1 MDNKT
6 TQYDKRLSEY
16 RDRLLQRNKE
26 MTTDDDELIDSII
39 NQNEPEN
46 SKADGKADGTSEEKM
61 ADSVSDAS
69 SAKGTPVSE
78 SYKEYADKLE
88 SVLKEVGVATAEKS
102 ESKQPTERIKE
113 DRVAEERKRL
123 AYKKLGYEEQTQ
135 DDTMESE
142 ADMDESEEDGHT
154 VADVFANLRESVR
167 DAVGEAEKKVRSRK
181 PVRSEVGNDGQ
192 KRSFRL
198 NTLGKWAVT
207 GIVLFV
213 VFLILTIGYVSANKS
228 YKYNQMDIRPIK
240 NSDLVVNEGVKE
252 QTKGYTTIA
261 LYGVDSRDSNLDT
274 GTNSDAIIL
283 LSINKDTKEVKM
295 VSVYRDTLLQIQS
308 DSQTTHK
315 VNYAYQLGGALM
327 SINTLNANLD
337 LAISD
342 YITVDFNAMADI
354 INALGGVEVTVTED
368 EVNNLNKNLAE
379 QIGISGKYSE
389 GVHEAGTKVLNG
401 QQAVA
406 YSRIRSTGKGDITRT
421 MRQRTVLLGLVNK
434 MINAD
439 SKMISNL
446 IDVSFSC
453 ISTSLTKDE
462 VTSLAKDIADYKITG
477 NIGFPFAYTPMS
489 LDGKGSV
496 IVDTAGFPFAYE
508 AKELSDKGNCLVAA
522 DMASNVEALHEYLYG
537 TSGYTP
543 STSASSI
550 STEVSSETGVAAT
563 EAIDIDKVS
572 GETAVTTQES
582 SEASSESATNGSET
596 GSTTEVQTITTPPAG
611 MIENE

>member
-69 SAKGTPVSE
+69 SAKETPVSE

-135 DDTMESE
+135 DDTMKSE

-181 PVRSEVGNDGQ
+181 PVISEVGNDGQ

-354 INALGGVEVTVTED
+354 INTLGGVEVTVTED

-477 NIGFPFAYTPMS
+477 NIGFPFSYTPMS

-496 IVDTAGFPFAYE
+496 IV
-508 AKELSDKGNCLVAA
+508 AA
-522 DMASNVEALHEYLYG
+522 DLNANVTALHEYLYG

-543 STSASSI
+543 STTASSI

>member
-69 SAKGTPVSE
+69 SAKETPVSE

-135 DDTMESE
+135 DDTMKSE

-181 PVRSEVGNDGQ
+181 PVISEVGNDGQ

-496 IVDTAGFPFAYE
+496 IV
-508 AKELSDKGNCLVAA
+508 AA
-522 DMASNVEALHEYLYG
+522 DLNANVTALHEYLYG

-543 STSASSI
+543 STTASSI

-582 SEASSESATNGSET
+582 SETSSESATNGSET

>member
-46 SKADGKADGTSEEKM
+46 SEADGKTDGTSEEKM
-61 ADSVSDAS
+61 ADSVSDVS
-69 SAKGTPVSE
+69 PAKETPVSE

-102 ESKQPTERIKE
+102 ESKQPAERKKE
-113 DRVAEERKRL
+113 DRAAEERKRL
-123 AYKKLGYEEQTQ
+123 AYKKLGYEEQKQ
-135 DDTMESE
+135 DDTMDSE

-154 VADVFANLRESVR
+154 VADVFANLRENVR

-181 PVRSEVGNDGQ
+181 SVRSEAGNDGQ
-192 KRSFRL
+192 KQSFRL

-207 GIVLFV
+207 GIILFV
-213 VFLILTIGYVSANKS
+213 VFLILTISYVSANKS

-261 LYGVDSRDSNLDT
+261 LYGVDSRDSNLNT

-337 LAISD
+337 LDISD

-434 MINAD
+434 MIDAD

-496 IVDTAGFPFAYE
+496 IV
-508 AKELSDKGNCLVAA
+508 AA
-522 DMASNVEALHEYLYG
+522 DLNANVTALHEYLYG
-537 TSGYTP
+537 TSGYAP
-543 STSASSI
+543 STTASSI
-550 STEVSSETGVAAT
+550 SAEVSSETGVAAT

-582 SEASSESATNGSET
+582 SEASSESATNVSET

>member
-69 SAKGTPVSE
+69 SAKETPVSE

-135 DDTMESE
+135 DDTMKSE

-181 PVRSEVGNDGQ
+181 PVISEVGNDGQ

-261 LYGVDSRDSNLDT
+261 LYGVDSRDSNLNT

-354 INALGGVEVTVTED
+354 INTLGGVEVTVTED

-496 IVDTAGFPFAYE
+496 IV
-508 AKELSDKGNCLVAA
+508 AA
-522 DMASNVEALHEYLYG
+522 DLNANVTALHEYLYG

-543 STSASSI
+543 STTASSI

>member
-69 SAKGTPVSE
+69 SAKETPVSE

-142 ADMDESEEDGHT
+142 ADMDESEEDEHT
-154 VADVFANLRESVR
+154 FADVFANLRENVR

-354 INALGGVEVTVTED
+354 INTLGGVEITVTED

-401 QQAVA
+401 QQAVV

-496 IVDTAGFPFAYE
+496 IV
-508 AKELSDKGNCLVAA
+508 AA
-522 DMASNVEALHEYLYG
+522 DLNANVTALHEYLYG

-543 STSASSI
+543 STTASSI

-572 GETAVTTQES
+572 GETAVTTQ
-582 SEASSESATNGSET
+582 ASSESATNGSET

>member
-69 SAKGTPVSE
+69 SAKETPVSE

-167 DAVGEAEKKVRSRK
+167 DAVGEAEKKVRSQK

-283 LSINKDTKEVKM
+283 LSINKDTKEVRM

-453 ISTSLTKDE
+453 ILTSLTKDE

-477 NIGFPFAYTPMS
+477 NIGFPFSYTPMS

-496 IVDTAGFPFAYE
+496 IV
-508 AKELSDKGNCLVAA
+508 AA
-522 DMASNVEALHEYLYG
+522 DLNANVTALHEYLYG

-543 STSASSI
+543 STTASSI

>member
-46 SKADGKADGTSEEKM
+46 SEADGKADGTSEEKM
-61 ADSVSDAS
+61 ADSVSDVS
-69 SAKGTPVSE
+69 SAKETPVSE

-102 ESKQPTERIKE
+102 ESKQPAERKKE
-113 DRVAEERKRL
+113 DRAAEERKRL
-123 AYKKLGYEEQTQ
+123 AYKELGYEEQKQ
-135 DDTMESE
+135 DDTMDSE

-154 VADVFANLRESVR
+154 VADVFANLRENVR

-181 PVRSEVGNDGQ
+181 SVRSEAGNDGQ
-192 KRSFRL
+192 KQSFRL

-207 GIVLFV
+207 GIILFV
-213 VFLILTIGYVSANKS
+213 VFLILTISYVSANKS

-261 LYGVDSRDSNLDT
+261 LYGVDSRDSNLNT

-337 LAISD
+337 LDISD

-434 MINAD
+434 MIDAD
-439 SKMISNL
+439 NKMISNL

-496 IVDTAGFPFAYE
+496 IV
-508 AKELSDKGNCLVAA
+508 AA
-522 DMASNVEALHEYLYG
+522 DLNANVTALHEYLYG
-537 TSGYTP
+537 TSGYAP
-543 STSASSI
+543 STTASSI
-550 STEVSSETGVAAT
+550 SAEVSSETGVAAT

>member
-69 SAKGTPVSE
+69 SAKETPVSE

-135 DDTMESE
+135 DDTMKSE

-181 PVRSEVGNDGQ
+181 PVISEVGNDGQ

-261 LYGVDSRDSNLDT
+261 LYGVDSRDSNLNT

-354 INALGGVEVTVTED
+354 INTLGGVEVTVTED

-421 MRQRTVLLGLVNK
+421 MRQRTILLGLVNK

-477 NIGFPFAYTPMS
+477 NIGFPFSYTPMS

-496 IVDTAGFPFAYE
+496 IV
-508 AKELSDKGNCLVAA
+508 AA
-522 DMASNVEALHEYLYG
+522 DLNANVTALHEYLYG

-543 STSASSI
+543 STTASSI

>member
-261 LYGVDSRDSNLDT
+261 LYGVDSRDSNLNT

-389 GVHEAGTKVLNG
+389 GVHEAGTKVLSG

-462 VTSLAKDIADYKITG
+462 VTSLAEDIADYKITG
-477 NIGFPFAYTPMS
+477 NIGFPFSYTPMS

-496 IVDTAGFPFAYE
+496 IV
-508 AKELSDKGNCLVAA
+508 AA
-522 DMASNVEALHEYLYG
+522 DLNANVTALHEYLYG

-543 STSASSI
+543 STTASSI

>member
-69 SAKGTPVSE
+69 SAKETPVSE

-477 NIGFPFAYTPMS
+477 NIGFPFSYTPMS

-496 IVDTAGFPFAYE
+496 IV
-508 AKELSDKGNCLVAA
+508 AA
-522 DMASNVEALHEYLYG
+522 DLNANVTALHEYLYG

-543 STSASSI
+543 STTASSI

-582 SEASSESATNGSET
+582 SETSSESATNGSET

>member
-69 SAKGTPVSE
+69 SAKETPVSE

-439 SKMISNL
+439 RKMISNL

-477 NIGFPFAYTPMS
+477 NIGFPFSYTPMS

-496 IVDTAGFPFAYE
+496 IV
-508 AKELSDKGNCLVAA
+508 AA
-522 DMASNVEALHEYLYG
+522 DLNANVTALHEYLYG

-543 STSASSI
+543 STTASSI

-582 SEASSESATNGSET
+582 SETSSESATNGSET

>member
-69 SAKGTPVSE
+69 SAKETPVSE

-389 GVHEAGTKVLNG
+389 GVHEAGTKVLSG

-477 NIGFPFAYTPMS
+477 NIGFPFSYTPMS

-496 IVDTAGFPFAYE
+496 IV
-508 AKELSDKGNCLVAA
+508 AA
-522 DMASNVEALHEYLYG
+522 DLNANVTALHEYLYG

-543 STSASSI
+543 STTASSI

>member
-69 SAKGTPVSE
+69 SAKETPVSE

-135 DDTMESE
+135 DDTMKSE

-181 PVRSEVGNDGQ
+181 PVISEVGNDGQ

-261 LYGVDSRDSNLDT
+261 LYGVDSRDSNLNT

-354 INALGGVEVTVTED
+354 INTLGGVEVTVTED

-477 NIGFPFAYTPMS
+477 NIGFPFSYTPMS

-496 IVDTAGFPFAYE
+496 IV
-508 AKELSDKGNCLVAA
+508 AA
-522 DMASNVEALHEYLYG
+522 DLNANVTALHEYLYG

-543 STSASSI
+543 STTASSI

-596 GSTTEVQTITTPPAG
+596 GSTTEVQTITTPPEG

>member
-26 MTTDDDELIDSII
+26 MTADDDELIDSII

-69 SAKGTPVSE
+69 SAKETPVSE

-154 VADVFANLRESVR
+154 FADVFANLRESVR

-354 INALGGVEVTVTED
+354 INTLGGVEVTVTED

-477 NIGFPFAYTPMS
+477 NIGFPFSYTPMS

-496 IVDTAGFPFAYE
+496 IV
-508 AKELSDKGNCLVAA
+508 AA
-522 DMASNVEALHEYLYG
+522 DLNANVTALHEYLYG

-543 STSASSI
+543 STTASSI

>member
-69 SAKGTPVSE
+69 SAKETPVSE

-354 INALGGVEVTVTED
+354 INTLGGVEVTVTED

-496 IVDTAGFPFAYE
+496 IV
-508 AKELSDKGNCLVAA
+508 AA
-522 DMASNVEALHEYLYG
+522 DLNANVTALHEYLYG

-543 STSASSI
+543 STTASSI

-582 SEASSESATNGSET
+582 SETSSESATNGSET

>member
-167 DAVGEAEKKVRSRK
+167 DAVGEAERKVRSRK

-261 LYGVDSRDSNLDT
+261 LYGVDSRDSNLNT

-389 GVHEAGTKVLNG
+389 GVHEAGTKVLSG

-477 NIGFPFAYTPMS
+477 NIGFPFSYTPMS

-496 IVDTAGFPFAYE
+496 IV
-508 AKELSDKGNCLVAA
+508 AA
-522 DMASNVEALHEYLYG
+522 DLNANVTALHEYLYG

-543 STSASSI
+543 STTASSI

>member
-69 SAKGTPVSE
+69 SAKETPVSE

-135 DDTMESE
+135 DDTMKSE

-181 PVRSEVGNDGQ
+181 PVISEVGNDGQ

-261 LYGVDSRDSNLDT
+261 LYGVDSRDSNLNT

-354 INALGGVEVTVTED
+354 INTLGGVEVTVTED

-477 NIGFPFAYTPMS
+477 NIGFPFSYTPMS

-496 IVDTAGFPFAYE
+496 IV
-508 AKELSDKGNCLVAA
+508 AA
-522 DMASNVEALHEYLYG
+522 DLNANVTALHEYLYG

-543 STSASSI
+543 STTASSI

-582 SEASSESATNGSET
+582 SEASSESATNGFET

>member
-69 SAKGTPVSE
+69 SAKETPVSE

-135 DDTMESE
+135 DDTMKSE

-181 PVRSEVGNDGQ
+181 PVISEVGNDGQ

-261 LYGVDSRDSNLDT
+261 LYGVDSRDSNLNT

-354 INALGGVEVTVTED
+354 INTLGGVEVTVTED

-439 SKMISNL
+439 NKMISNL

-477 NIGFPFAYTPMS
+477 NIGFPFSYTPMS

-496 IVDTAGFPFAYE
+496 IV
-508 AKELSDKGNCLVAA
+508 AA
-522 DMASNVEALHEYLYG
+522 DLNANVTALHEYLYG

-543 STSASSI
+543 STTASSI

>member
-69 SAKGTPVSE
+69 SAKETPVSE

-135 DDTMESE
+135 DDTMKSE

-181 PVRSEVGNDGQ
+181 PVISEVGNDGQ

-261 LYGVDSRDSNLDT
+261 LYGVDSRDSNLNT

-439 SKMISNL
+439 SKRISNL

-496 IVDTAGFPFAYE
+496 IV
-508 AKELSDKGNCLVAA
+508 AA
-522 DMASNVEALHEYLYG
+522 DLNANVTALHEYLYG

>member
-69 SAKGTPVSE
+69 SAKETPVSE

-496 IVDTAGFPFAYE
+496 IV
-508 AKELSDKGNCLVAA
+508 AA
-522 DMASNVEALHEYLYG
+522 DLNANVTALHEYLYG

>member
-69 SAKGTPVSE
+69 SAKETPVSE

-135 DDTMESE
+135 DDTMKSE

-354 INALGGVEVTVTED
+354 INTLGGVEVTVTED

-477 NIGFPFAYTPMS
+477 NIGFPFSYTPMS

-496 IVDTAGFPFAYE
+496 IVATDLNA
-508 AKELSDKGNCLVAA
+508 
-522 DMASNVEALHEYLYG
+522 NVTALHEYLYG

-543 STSASSI
+543 STTASSI

>member
-6 TQYDKRLSEY
+6 TQYDKHLSEY

-69 SAKGTPVSE
+69 SAKETPVSE

-135 DDTMESE
+135 DDTMKSE

-181 PVRSEVGNDGQ
+181 PVISEVGNDGQ

-261 LYGVDSRDSNLDT
+261 LYGVDSRDSNLNT

-354 INALGGVEVTVTED
+354 INALGGVEITVTED

-477 NIGFPFAYTPMS
+477 NIGFPFSYTPMS

-496 IVDTAGFPFAYE
+496 IV
-508 AKELSDKGNCLVAA
+508 AA
-522 DMASNVEALHEYLYG
+522 DLNANVTALHEYLYG

-543 STSASSI
+543 STTASSI

>member
-69 SAKGTPVSE
+69 SAKETPVSE

-135 DDTMESE
+135 DDTMKSE

-167 DAVGEAEKKVRSRK
+167 DVVGEAEKKVRSRK
-181 PVRSEVGNDGQ
+181 PVISEVGNDGQ

-261 LYGVDSRDSNLDT
+261 LYGVDSRDSNLNT

-354 INALGGVEVTVTED
+354 INTLGGVEVTVTED

-477 NIGFPFAYTPMS
+477 NIGFPFSYTPMS

-496 IVDTAGFPFAYE
+496 IV
-508 AKELSDKGNCLVAA
+508 AA
-522 DMASNVEALHEYLYG
+522 DLNANVTALHEYLYG

-543 STSASSI
+543 STTASSI

>member
-6 TQYDKRLSEY
+6 TQYDKHLSEY

-69 SAKGTPVSE
+69 SAKETPVSE

-135 DDTMESE
+135 DDTMKSE

-181 PVRSEVGNDGQ
+181 PVISEVGNDGQ

-261 LYGVDSRDSNLDT
+261 LYGVDSRDSNLNT

-354 INALGGVEVTVTED
+354 INTLGGVEVTVTED

-477 NIGFPFAYTPMS
+477 NIGFPFSYTPMS

-496 IVDTAGFPFAYE
+496 IV
-508 AKELSDKGNCLVAA
+508 AA
-522 DMASNVEALHEYLYG
+522 DLNANVTALHEYLYG

>member
-69 SAKGTPVSE
+69 SAKETPVSE

-88 SVLKEVGVATAEKS
+88 PVLKEVGVATAEKS

-261 LYGVDSRDSNLDT
+261 LYGVDSRDSNLNT

-406 YSRIRSTGKGDITRT
+406 YSRIRSTDKGDITRT

-477 NIGFPFAYTPMS
+477 NIGFPFSYTPMS

-496 IVDTAGFPFAYE
+496 IV
-508 AKELSDKGNCLVAA
+508 AA
-522 DMASNVEALHEYLYG
+522 DLNANVTALHEYLYG

>member
-181 PVRSEVGNDGQ
+181 PVISEVGNDGQ

-261 LYGVDSRDSNLDT
+261 LYGVDSRDSNLNT

-389 GVHEAGTKVLNG
+389 GVHEAGTKVLSG

-477 NIGFPFAYTPMS
+477 NIGFPFSYTPMS

-496 IVDTAGFPFAYE
+496 IV
-508 AKELSDKGNCLVAA
+508 AA
-522 DMASNVEALHEYLYG
+522 DLNANVTALHEYLYG

-543 STSASSI
+543 STTASSI

>member
-69 SAKGTPVSE
+69 SAKETPVSE

-135 DDTMESE
+135 DDTMKSE

-181 PVRSEVGNDGQ
+181 PVISEVGNDGQ

-261 LYGVDSRDSNLDT
+261 LYGVDSRDSNLNT

-354 INALGGVEVTVTED
+354 INTLGGVEVTVTED

-477 NIGFPFAYTPMS
+477 NIGFPFSYTPMS

-496 IVDTAGFPFAYE
+496 IV
-508 AKELSDKGNCLVAA
+508 AA
-522 DMASNVEALHEYLYG
+522 DLNANVTALHEYLYG

-543 STSASSI
+543 STTASSI

-596 GSTTEVQTITTPPAG
+596 GSTTEDHDTSG
-611 MIENE
+611 GNDRK

>member
-69 SAKGTPVSE
+69 SAKETPVSE
-78 SYKEYADKLE
+78 SYKEYADKLD
-88 SVLKEVGVATAEKS
+88 SVLKEGGVATAEKS

-135 DDTMESE
+135 DDTMKSE

-181 PVRSEVGNDGQ
+181 PVISEVGNDGQ

-261 LYGVDSRDSNLDT
+261 LYGVDSRDSNLNT

-354 INALGGVEVTVTED
+354 INTLGGVEVTVTED

-477 NIGFPFAYTPMS
+477 NIGFPFSYTPMS

-496 IVDTAGFPFAYE
+496 IV
-508 AKELSDKGNCLVAA
+508 AA
-522 DMASNVEALHEYLYG
+522 DLNANVTALHEYLYG

-543 STSASSI
+543 STTASSI

>member
-61 ADSVSDAS
+61 ADSVSADAS
-69 SAKGTPVSE
+69 SAKETPVSE

-354 INALGGVEVTVTED
+354 INTLGGVEVTVTED

-462 VTSLAKDIADYKITG
+462 VTLLAKDIADYKITG
-477 NIGFPFAYTPMS
+477 NIGFPFSYTPMS

-496 IVDTAGFPFAYE
+496 IV
-508 AKELSDKGNCLVAA
+508 AA
-522 DMASNVEALHEYLYG
+522 DLNANVTALHEYLYG

-543 STSASSI
+543 STTASSI

>member
-6 TQYDKRLSEY
+6 TQYDKRQSEY

-69 SAKGTPVSE
+69 SAKETPVSE

-283 LSINKDTKEVKM
+283 LSINKDTKEVRM

-453 ISTSLTKDE
+453 ILTSLTKDE

-477 NIGFPFAYTPMS
+477 NIGFPFSYTPMS

-496 IVDTAGFPFAYE
+496 IV
-508 AKELSDKGNCLVAA
+508 AA
-522 DMASNVEALHEYLYG
+522 DLNANVTALHEYLYG

-543 STSASSI
+543 STTASSI

>member
-39 NQNEPEN
+39 NQNEPGN

-69 SAKGTPVSE
+69 SAKETPVSE

-135 DDTMESE
+135 DDTMKSE

-181 PVRSEVGNDGQ
+181 PVISEVGNDGQ

-261 LYGVDSRDSNLDT
+261 LYGVDSRDSNLNT

-354 INALGGVEVTVTED
+354 INTLGGVEVTVTED

-477 NIGFPFAYTPMS
+477 NIGFPFSYTPMS

-496 IVDTAGFPFAYE
+496 IV
-508 AKELSDKGNCLVAA
+508 AA
-522 DMASNVEALHEYLYG
+522 DLNANVTALHEYLYG

-543 STSASSI
+543 STTASSI

>member
-69 SAKGTPVSE
+69 SAKETPVSE

-142 ADMDESEEDGHT
+142 ADMEESEEDGHT

-354 INALGGVEVTVTED
+354 INTLGGVEVTVTED

-496 IVDTAGFPFAYE
+496 IV
-508 AKELSDKGNCLVAA
+508 AA
-522 DMASNVEALHEYLYG
+522 DLNANVTALHEYLYG

-543 STSASSI
+543 STTASSI

>member
-69 SAKGTPVSE
+69 SAKETPVSE

-135 DDTMESE
+135 DDTMKSE

-181 PVRSEVGNDGQ
+181 PVISEVGNDGQ

-261 LYGVDSRDSNLDT
+261 LYGVDSRDSNLNT

-283 LSINKDTKEVKM
+283 LSINKDTKEVEM

-354 INALGGVEVTVTED
+354 INTLGGVEVTVTED

-477 NIGFPFAYTPMS
+477 NIGFPFSYTPMS

-496 IVDTAGFPFAYE
+496 IV
-508 AKELSDKGNCLVAA
+508 AA
-522 DMASNVEALHEYLYG
+522 DLNANVTALHEYLYG

-543 STSASSI
+543 STTASSI

>member
-240 NSDLVVNEGVKE
+240 NSDLVVNEVVKE

-261 LYGVDSRDSNLDT
+261 LYGVDSRDSNLNT

-354 INALGGVEVTVTED
+354 INTLGGVEVTVTED

-477 NIGFPFAYTPMS
+477 NIGFPFSYTPMS

-496 IVDTAGFPFAYE
+496 IV
-508 AKELSDKGNCLVAA
+508 AA
-522 DMASNVEALHEYLYG
+522 DLNANVTALHEYLYG

-543 STSASSI
+543 STTASSI

>member
-69 SAKGTPVSE
+69 SAKETPVSE

-135 DDTMESE
+135 DDTMKSE

-181 PVRSEVGNDGQ
+181 PVISEVGNDGQ

-261 LYGVDSRDSNLDT
+261 LYGVDSRDSNLNT

-477 NIGFPFAYTPMS
+477 NIGFPFSYTPMS

-496 IVDTAGFPFAYE
+496 IV
-508 AKELSDKGNCLVAA
+508 AA
-522 DMASNVEALHEYLYG
+522 DLNANVTALHEYLYG

-543 STSASSI
+543 STTASSI

>member
-69 SAKGTPVSE
+69 SAKETPVSE

-135 DDTMESE
+135 DDTMKSE

-181 PVRSEVGNDGQ
+181 PVISEVGNDGQ

-477 NIGFPFAYTPMS
+477 NIGFPFSYTPMS

-496 IVDTAGFPFAYE
+496 IV
-508 AKELSDKGNCLVAA
+508 AA
-522 DMASNVEALHEYLYG
+522 DLNANVTALHEYLYG

-543 STSASSI
+543 STTASSI

>member
-69 SAKGTPVSE
+69 SAKETPVSE

-113 DRVAEERKRL
+113 ERVAEERKRL

-354 INALGGVEVTVTED
+354 INTLGGVEVTVTED

-477 NIGFPFAYTPMS
+477 NIGFPFSYTPMS

-496 IVDTAGFPFAYE
+496 IVAVDLNA
-508 AKELSDKGNCLVAA
+508 
-522 DMASNVEALHEYLYG
+522 NVTALHEYLYG

-543 STSASSI
+543 STTASSI

-563 EAIDIDKVS
+563 EAINIDKVS
-572 GETAVTTQES
+572 GETAVITQES

>member
-26 MTTDDDELIDSII
+26 MTADDDELIDSII

-69 SAKGTPVSE
+69 SAKETPVSE

-389 GVHEAGTKVLNG
+389 GVHEAGTKVLSG

-477 NIGFPFAYTPMS
+477 NIGFPFSYTPMS

-496 IVDTAGFPFAYE
+496 IV
-508 AKELSDKGNCLVAA
+508 AA
-522 DMASNVEALHEYLYG
+522 DLNANVTALHEYLYG

-543 STSASSI
+543 STTASSI